1 MEQGVLDVPCNATV
15 SRSCLRCHAKKVR
28 CVRAGA
34 KNRERANPELPS
46 APGSSR
52 KRGRSE
58 SPEVSD
64 GHRKSRKHARV
75 QVSDSEVEAE
85 ATARKG
91 KEKEGPGPRIVSLS
105 DPALGMI
112 QREVARANKTLAR
125 TSRAVSGPVR
135 NAADTNQNI
144 G

>member
-1 MEQGVLDVPCNATV
+1 MSELARRIESGPT
-15 SRSCLRCHAKKVR
+15 RSCHLHREVLAN
-28 CVRAGA
+28 AGDR
-34 KNRERANPELPS
+34 N
-46 APGSSR
+46 
-52 KRGRSE
+52 
-58 SPEVSD
+58 
-64 GHRKSRKHARV
+64 HRKSRKHARV

-91 KEKEGPGPRIVSLS
+91 KGKEGPGPRIVSLS

-135 NAADTNQNI
+135 NATDTNQSI